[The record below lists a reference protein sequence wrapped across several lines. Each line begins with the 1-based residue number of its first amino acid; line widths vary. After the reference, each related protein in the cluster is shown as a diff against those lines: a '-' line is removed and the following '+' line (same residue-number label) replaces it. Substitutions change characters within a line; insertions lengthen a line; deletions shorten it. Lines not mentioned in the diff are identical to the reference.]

1 MIKTKRV
8 VAAVLAVLTLFNLTS
23 CGGKAENT
31 NKGLSDRTAAQTEFK
46 GNDNTVNSIKNLEPK
61 ATVTDGLS
69 IYQADVAGC
78 EGDVTQWLNKVGISR

>member
-46 GNDNTVNSIKNLEPK
+46 RNGNNDVVADILKDKT
-61 ATVTDGLS
+61 G
-69 IYQADVAGC
+69 ADVFQII
-78 EGDVTQWLNKVGISR
+78 TKQQY

>member
-69 IYQADVAGC
+69 IYQADVADC
-78 EGDVTQWLNKVGISR
+78 ESDVTQWLDKVGISR

>member
-46 GNDNTVNSIKNLEPK
+46 GNDDSGSKTLIVSFSYFDNTDSESINSKR
-61 ATVTDGLS
+61 
-69 IYQADVAGC
+69 YAD
-78 EGDVTQWLNKVGISR
+78 